1 MVFALVIKNLSKLKL
16 LQSLIVLSPST
27 VCLHHHPIPPMICVR
42 LLTLHEPKKATATN
56 RTAVL
61 HTVSECGISGG
72 IEFNA

>member
-42 LLTLHEPKKATATN
+42 LLTYLT
-56 RTAVL
+56 
-61 HTVSECGISGG
+61 
-72 IEFNA
+72 